1 MTRLDTISLK
11 KTGEMAD
18 LLARRHIRHLPA
30 NQSAMPNPSFHRTLR
45 IAPRR
50 PMNSNASAFFAS
62 HIYVALHFGPGYRVY
77 FTRSGEVIYLLL
89 LGGDKSSQK
98 RDIKRAL
105 EMARVLDKE

>member
-45 IAPRR
+45 IEPRR

-62 HIYVALHFGPGYRVY
+62 QQFTQHSIMSVLENTSSAQATFG
-77 FTRSGEVIYLLL
+77 SGFRFRL
-89 LGGDKSSQK
+89 S
-98 RDIKRAL
+98 
-105 EMARVLDKE
+105 